1 MLRCRRTPHNRI
13 ENFCF
18 AATTNTGNYA
28 DILEHRAY
36 SIFSINYSLNGSHN
50 VKPRSSNCTITFY
63 ESFFSPPLRSTFSLC
78 FFLPAPN
85 VPLIHGSCC
94 WCHRRNLNHKIHLVM
109 PAVKQV
115 RECQKVENRVECQRR
130 ERREKSGFEVLTS
143 KEVDRDLLRNCQ
155 ELSWPERKSE

>member
-63 ESFFSPPLRSTFSLC
+63 ESFFSPPLRLTFSLC

-94 WCHRRNLNHKIHLVM
+94 WCHRQNLNHKIHLVM

-115 RECQKVENRVECQRR
+115 RSVKKLKTESNVSGGRGEN
-130 ERREKSGFEVLTS
+130 SGFEVLTS

-155 ELSWPERKSE
+155 ELLWPERKSE